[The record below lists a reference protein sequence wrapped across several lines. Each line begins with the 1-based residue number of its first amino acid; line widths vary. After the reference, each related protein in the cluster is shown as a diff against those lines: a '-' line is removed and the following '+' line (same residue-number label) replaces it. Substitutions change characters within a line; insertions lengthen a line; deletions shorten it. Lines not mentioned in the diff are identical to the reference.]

1 MTEMNTYPEFPK
13 GCRTLPEM
21 LEHTAATWPDRIA
34 YQWFDRA
41 TEAWASITWKEFLS
55 AVRRWQKALKASGLK
70 KGDRVAVLLTNSI
83 ESLLIDQSVLA
94 CGMTPVPMHAIDT
107 PSACAFVLSDSGAR
121 ALVTASEARW
131 HSIRDADPTLDLSAL
146 GTVVL
151 CSDTPTEKEFHGTP
165 RVEAVTDWLAAGEDY
180 EIDPADRPAPE
191 DLAALVYTSGTT
203 GRPNGVML
211 THSALVANCSQT
223 WQCLPLT
230 EQDVSLSYLPLSHA
244 FERTVAY
251 YLAVAVGSQ
260 LVISRGIQSLTE
272 DMQHA
277 QPTTMNTVPRV
288 LEKIHTSFVNQI
300 ASEGEAAVQTLAWAQ
315 EVGWRR
321 FCRKNSLPVEHSPRE
336 ELDDAAW
343 PDLDAK
349 IGTRVRALF
358 GGRIRDLIS
367 GGAALNYS
375 IAKFFC
381 AMGINLR
388 QGYGLTESAPVI
400 SMSETV
406 GNHPTTVGKPLPG
419 IEVKLGANDELLVR
433 GPQVMKGYWHRPD
446 ATKETFTEDG
456 FLKTGDQADLS
467 DGGRIRIKGRIKEI
481 IVTSTGEKIP
491 PVDLEFAIQSDPL
504 FEQVMIIG
512 EDRPFVAV
520 LVVVNPTRWENFC
533 AELSLD
539 PKDPASYESR
549 QAQRAVLQRI
559 RKLTRQFPQYGVP
572 RAVRILSEHWTPEN
586 GMTTSTMKLRRRVIT
601 KHYLALIEELYA
613 NSKA

>member
-1 MTEMNTYPEFPK
+1 MAQQTDTSAARAK
-13 GCRTLPEM
+13 SLDLLQTLPE
-21 LEHTAATWPDRIA
+21 LLTHNLPDRG
-34 YQWFDRA
+34 DD
-41 TEAWASITWKEFLS
+41 EAFREYS
-55 AVRRWQKALKASGLK
+55 AREKRWISLTFREMDARVQRWREAFAALNLTR
-70 KGDRVAVLLTNSI
+70 GDRCAMLMPNSI
-83 ESLLIDQSVLA
+83 DAICFDQGVLSDA
-94 CGMTPVPMHAIDT
+94 LTPVPLHSIDT
-107 PSACAFVLSDSGAR
+107 PGSSAYILSDSGAKV
-121 ALVTASEARW
+121 LVTNKYLKW
-131 HSIRDADPTLDLSAL
+131 KGIRTSGVDLPDLQLVVITDDEVPAEDSDAHPRVIPLETFL
-146 GTVVL
+146 
-151 CSDTPTEKEFHGTP
+151 KEGAGTP
-165 RVEAVTDWLAAGEDY
+165 LPPPPKGG
-180 EIDPADRPAPE
+180 

-203 GRPNGVML
+203 GRPKGVML
-211 THSALVANCSQT
+211 THSSLVANCSQT

-288 LEKIHTSFVNQI
+288 LEKIHTNFVNQI

-613 NSKA
+613 NNKA

>member
-94 CGMTPVPMHAIDT
+94 CGMTPVPMHAIDKPT
-107 PSACAFVLSDSGAR
+107 ACALVLTDSGAR

-203 GRPNGVML
+203 GRPKGVML
-211 THSALVANCSQT
+211 THSSLVANCSQT

-300 ASEGEAAVQTLAWAQ
+300 ASEGE
-315 EVGWRR
+315 GWRR

>member
-165 RVEAVTDWLAAGEDY
+165 RVEAVTDWLAAGEY
-180 EIDPADRPAPE
+180 AEIDPADRPAPE

-203 GRPNGVML
+203 GRPKGVML
-211 THSALVANCSQT
+211 THSSLVGNCSQT

-288 LEKIHTSFVNQI
+288 LEKIHTNFVNQI

-613 NSKA
+613 NNKA

>member
-203 GRPNGVML
+203 GRPKGVML
-211 THSALVANCSQT
+211 THSSLVTNCSQT

>member
-203 GRPNGVML
+203 GRPKGVML
-211 THSALVANCSQT
+211 THSSLVANCSQT

-406 GNHPTTVGKPLPG
+406 GNHPTTVGKPLPS

>member
-203 GRPNGVML
+203 GRPKGVML
-211 THSALVANCSQT
+211 THSSLVANCSQT

-388 QGYGLTESAPVI
+388 QGYGLTESAPMI

-456 FLKTGDQADLS
+456 FLKTGDQADFS

-572 RAVRILSEHWTPEN
+572 RAARILSEHWTPEN

>member
-203 GRPNGVML
+203 GRPKGVML
-211 THSALVANCSQT
+211 THSSLVANCSQT

-277 QPTTMNTVPRV
+277 QPTTMNPVPRV

>member
-1 MTEMNTYPEFPK
+1 M
-13 GCRTLPEM
+13 
-21 LEHTAATWPDRIA
+21 
-34 YQWFDRA
+34 
-41 TEAWASITWKEFLS
+41 
-55 AVRRWQKALKASGLK
+55 
-70 KGDRVAVLLTNSI
+70 
-83 ESLLIDQSVLA
+83 
-94 CGMTPVPMHAIDT
+94 
-107 PSACAFVLSDSGAR
+107 
-121 ALVTASEARW
+121 
-131 HSIRDADPTLDLSAL
+131 
-146 GTVVL
+146 
-151 CSDTPTEKEFHGTP
+151 
-165 RVEAVTDWLAAGEDY
+165 
-180 EIDPADRPAPE
+180 
-191 DLAALVYTSGTT
+191 
-203 GRPNGVML
+203 
-211 THSALVANCSQT
+211 
-223 WQCLPLT
+223 
-230 EQDVSLSYLPLSHA
+230 SLSYLPLSHA

-288 LEKIHTSFVNQI
+288 LEKIHTNFVNQI

-367 GGAALNYS
+367 G
-375 IAKFFC
+375 
-381 AMGINLR
+381 
-388 QGYGLTESAPVI
+388 
-400 SMSETV
+400 
-406 GNHPTTVGKPLPG
+406 G

-613 NSKA
+613 NNKA

>member
-151 CSDTPTEKEFHGTP
+151 CSDTPTEKEFHGT

-203 GRPNGVML
+203 GRPKGVML
-211 THSALVANCSQT
+211 THSSLVANCSQT

-388 QGYGLTESAPVI
+388 QGYGLTESAPMI

>member
-107 PSACAFVLSDSGAR
+107 PSACAVVLSDSGAR

-203 GRPNGVML
+203 GRPKGVML
-211 THSALVANCSQT
+211 THSSLVANCSQT

>member
-203 GRPNGVML
+203 GRPKGVML
-211 THSALVANCSQT
+211 THSSLVANCSQT

-381 AMGINLR
+381 AMGIHLR

>member
-203 GRPNGVML
+203 GRPKGVML
-211 THSALVANCSQT
+211 THSSLVANCSQT

-388 QGYGLTESAPVI
+388 QGYGLTESAPMI

-406 GNHPTTVGKPLPG
+406 DNHPTTVGKPLPG

>member
-1 MTEMNTYPEFPK
+1 MAQQTDTSAARAK
-13 GCRTLPEM
+13 SLDLLQTLPE
-21 LEHTAATWPDRIA
+21 LLTHNLPDRG
-34 YQWFDRA
+34 DD
-41 TEAWASITWKEFLS
+41 EAFREYSTREKRWISLTFREMDARVQRWREAFAALNLS
-55 AVRRWQKALKASGLK
+55 R
-70 KGDRVAVLLTNSI
+70 GDRCAMLMPNSI
-83 ESLLIDQSVLA
+83 DAICFDQGVLSDA
-94 CGMTPVPMHAIDT
+94 LTPVPLHAIDT
-107 PSACAFVLSDSGAR
+107 PGSSAYILSDSGSKV
-121 ALVTASEARW
+121 LVTNKYLKW
-131 HSIRDADPTLDLSAL
+131 KGIRTSGVDLPDLQLVVITDDEVPAEDSDAHPRVIPLETFL
-146 GTVVL
+146 
-151 CSDTPTEKEFHGTP
+151 KEGAGTP
-165 RVEAVTDWLAAGEDY
+165 LPPPPKGG
-180 EIDPADRPAPE
+180 

-203 GRPNGVML
+203 GRPKGVML
-211 THSALVANCSQT
+211 THSSLVANCSQT